1 MTTPRDAVQFERR
14 RFDAIAQHQEGIR
27 QAEIARRLK
36 VSRQSV
42 SRWLRTHRKGGF
54 EALRCKPRPGRPAK
68 LTLPQRRTLLRVL
81 ARGAEKAG
89 YSTQL
94 WTAERIRKVV
104 WDRFGVRLHVNH
116 VPKMLKTCGW
126 SYQRPTGRAKE
137 RNEAAIRRWMEVDWP
152 RIKKKPA
159 GSRPHWSSPT
169 RADSG

>member
-1 MTTPRDAVQFERR
+1 MTTTRDAVQFESR
-14 RFDAIAQHQEGIR
+14 RFEAIARYKEGIR

-42 SRWLRTHRKGGF
+42 SRWLQTHRKKGD
-54 EALRCKPRPGRPAK
+54 EALRRKPRPGRPAK
-68 LTLPQRRTLLRVL
+68 LDLIQRRTLLRVL

-104 WDRFGVRLHVNH
+104 RDRFGVCLHVNH

-137 RNEAAIRRWMEVDWP
+137 RDEAAIRRWREVDWP
-152 RIKKKPA
+152 RIKKKPGDA
-159 GSRPHWSSPT
+159 GLH
-169 RADSG
+169 